1 MNRPSQKITIY
12 RTLYTLN
19 QGIELVLLT
28 FSQLEELGV
37 LRPDQL
43 RSCRIITEE
52 LQAKANHEVTEA
64 LRKREDDDSVR
75 LQNLRLEWEA
85 KLRLQGNNVPTQKRA
100 KTQKKEPAK
109 EDANLNA
116 NKLLPVR
123 QKIRQ

>member
-1 MNRPSQKITIY
+1 MFHSTDACLTNIADHGGNDDCHRPFDLWGAIAAHPPMSPCAVLSKTPVSRSSQKFTIY

-52 LQAKANHEVTEA
+52 LQARANHEVTEA
-64 LRKREDDDSVR
+64 MR
-75 LQNLRLEWEA
+75 
-85 KLRLQGNNVPTQKRA
+85 KLRR
-100 KTQKKEPAK
+100 
-109 EDANLNA
+109 
-116 NKLLPVR
+116 R
-123 QKIRQ
+123 